1 LLYLAVIYSF
11 LGWIKMKRFPYFTVF
26 WPASDILQHKHKG
39 GIESML
45 KAERRAEVEW
55 QGSLIQGSGRLV
67 SVGSGAIGNLP
78 ITWASRTERSDGKTS
93 PEELM
98 AAAHAACYAMAFSH
112 ALAQAGNPAER
123 LTVDATCTFE
133 QVEGGFKISTMALD
147 VHGKVP
153 GLDQAGFEKFAQQ
166 AEQGC
171 PVSNAL
177 RNNVAIS
184 VNAHLES

>member
-1 LLYLAVIYSF
+1 
-11 LGWIKMKRFPYFTVF
+11 
-26 WPASDILQHKHKG
+26 
-39 GIESML
+39 ML

-55 QGSLIQGSGRLV
+55 QGSLIQGSGKLV

-112 ALAQAGNPAER
+112 GLAQAGTPAER

-133 QVEGGFKISTMALD
+133 QVEGGFKISAMALD

-153 GLDQAGFEKFAQQ
+153 GLDQAGFEKIAQQ

>member
-1 LLYLAVIYSF
+1 
-11 LGWIKMKRFPYFTVF
+11 
-26 WPASDILQHKHKG
+26 
-39 GIESML
+39 ML

-55 QGSLIQGSGRLV
+55 QGSLIQGSGKLV

-112 ALAQAGNPAER
+112 TLAQAGNPAER

-133 QVEGGFKISTMALD
+133 QVEGGFKVSTMVLD
-147 VHGKVP
+147 VRGKVP
-153 GLDQAGFEKFAQQ
+153 GLDQAGFEKIAQQ